1 MIYKKRSFILTI
13 FVIIIIQILL
23 YVSNNRKS
31 AFRYFIW
38 NIEEV
43 KIGKLIGFSFV
54 SGLLMSSLLQI
65 ASEVKNKNNLNT
77 IDEEKDSNYA
87 NLVNENEINTSES
100 IPPQRDIRDPQPT
113 ISVNYRV
120 IKKTRNSQKIDDD
133 DYFNEKIEEDDW
145 DNNER
150 LVELFLIR
158 NNG

>member
-13 FVIIIIQILL
+13 FVILIIQILL

-43 KIGKLIGFSFV
+43 KIGKLISFSFV
-54 SGLLMSSLLQI
+54 SGLLMSSLLHNAI
-65 ASEVKNKNNLNT
+65 NIKNKNNLNT
-77 IDEEKDSNYA
+77 LDEEKDGNYE
-87 NLVNENEINTSES
+87 NLVNEKDIKTSES
-100 IPPQRDIRDPQPT
+100 IPPQRDIREPQPT

-120 IKKTRNSQKIDDD
+120 IKKNRNSQQINDD

-145 DNNER
+145 DNNA
-150 LVELFLIR
+150 
-158 NNG
+158 NDW

>member
-31 AFRYFIW
+31 TFRYFIW

-77 IDEEKDSNYA
+77 IYEEKDSNYA
-87 NLVNENEINTSES
+87 NLVNEKEIKTSES
-100 IPPQRDIRDPQPT
+100 IPPQRDVRDPQPT

-120 IKKTRNSQKIDDD
+120 IKKTRNSQQIDDD
-133 DYFNEKIEEDDW
+133 DYLNEKIEEDDW
-145 DNNER
+145 DNDENDW
-150 LVELFLIR
+150 
-158 NNG
+158 